1 MYLGYVSPVLG
12 RGRRDEEKA
21 GREGRDQGERGENG
35 KANLFFHLSII
46 IDSGIYATWAV
57 WRAGRSFDKA
67 RGSAYTGRRS
77 QGGPPMKPS
86 RITIGIVA
94 VALALAAGACG
105 SSENA
110 SGSRIVVNSLDDTAS
125 PPAGTVTLR
134 SAVAAVG
141 SGGTIT
147 FDPGLD
153 GGTIVLTAIDDDHS
167 VLLGEIYAGMT
178 FAGYGERDYGK
189 SAIYARKDLTV
200 DASALPNGI
209 TIAWGG
215 GDASHARVMAVY
227 GDLALKN
234 VTISSGYSL
243 AEAITGGT
251 QPYTLA
257 RGGGLAVWGVLT
269 LENCAVI
276 GNTCF
281 GDYTASRDRGT
292 YGGGIYADGL
302 DLRDS
307 VISGNAAIGY
317 GAGGGGIYSVGGA
330 ERTSGRGAD
339 TSLNRCTISGNKV
352 TAQHAYG
359 GGIFTLSGGPANLAT
374 MYLTN
379 CTIARNLVEDNPD
392 LPEAGQYYYRG
403 GGVYMGGGSVDI
415 LACTIAEN
423 AVNGTPAIFSGKPN
437 MGGGGGCATIGNAHT
452 VEYFSL
458 QNSIVVGN
466 TLNGAAE
473 DWFAGSIL
481 HFYSNGYNLVGVFN
495 SSQILVPIPPW
506 LMTSRKHWPKVG
518 DADGVT
524 LAEALDVAG
533 AVRHA
538 AAVSVGVDAGQ
549 PAVLW
554 YPPAGLA
561 VDKIPNA
568 TYPVTYVSAGYYGY
582 GEPTDDF
589 LNQVVLKIR
598 SEYGSILGSD
608 FGAEF
613 GDLTGTTWYGPATT
627 WPSNT
632 QNAAWIAFWR
642 NLDTAIG
649 DRLGMIVLGDD
660 FWGTFHSGPLG
671 NVTMAVEETTTQ
683 RHMEK
688 ADQLGT
694 ARPKG
699 ATGDIG
705 AIER

>member
-1 MYLGYVSPVLG
+1 
-12 RGRRDEEKA
+12 
-21 GREGRDQGERGENG
+21 
-35 KANLFFHLSII
+35 
-46 IDSGIYATWAV
+46 
-57 WRAGRSFDKA
+57 
-67 RGSAYTGRRS
+67 
-77 QGGPPMKPS
+77 MKPS
-86 RITIGIVA
+86 RIMIGIVVAA
-94 VALALAAGACG
+94 VLALAAGACS
-105 SSENA
+105 SSEN
-110 SGSRIVVNSLDDTAS
+110 SSQTRLVVNSLDDIAS

-134 SAVAAVG
+134 SAVAEAV

-147 FDPGLD
+147 FDRALD
-153 GGTIVLTAIDDDHS
+153 GETIVLTTIADSHS
-167 VLLGEIYAGMT
+167 VLLGEIYSGMS
-178 FAGYGERDYGK
+178 FVGYGERDYGK
-189 SAIYARKDLTV
+189 SAIYARKNLTI
-200 DASALPNGI
+200 DASALPNGL

-215 GDASHARVMAVY
+215 GGTDHARVMAVY
-227 GDLALKN
+227 GDLTLNN

-269 LENCAVI
+269 LEHCAVI

-281 GDYTASRDRGT
+281 GDYAASRDRGT

-317 GAGGGGIYSVGGA
+317 GAAGGGIYSVGGA

-339 TSLNRCTISGNKV
+339 TSLARCTISGNKV
-352 TAQHAYG
+352 TAQHSYG
-359 GGIFTLSGGPANLAT
+359 GGIFTLSGGPTNLAT

-392 LPEAGQYYYRG
+392 LPESGQYYYRG
-403 GGVYMGGGSVDI
+403 GGIYMGGGSVDI
-415 LACTIAEN
+415 LASTIAEN
-423 AVNGTPAIFSGKPN
+423 AVNGHLAMFSGKPN

-452 VEYFSL
+452 VEYLTL
-458 QNSIVVGN
+458 QNTIVVGN

-481 HFYSNGYNLVGVFN
+481 HFFSDGYNLMGVFN
-495 SSQILVPIPPW
+495 SSQILVPIPAW

-518 DADGVT
+518 DVDGVT
-524 LAEALDVAG
+524 LVEALNVAG

-538 AAVSVGVDAGQ
+538 TAVSVGVDAGQ
-549 PAVLW
+549 PAVLY
-554 YPPAGLA
+554 YPPADLA

-568 TYPVTYVSAGYYGY
+568 SYAISSVDVGYVGY

-589 LNQVVLKIR
+589 LNQVILKLR

-627 WPSNT
+627 WPSNS

-649 DRLGMIVLGDD
+649 DRLGMIILGDD

-671 NVTMAVEETTTQ
+671 NVSIMVEETTTQ
-683 RHMEK
+683 HRMEK
-688 ADQLGT
+688 TDQLGS

-699 ATGDIG
+699 TLGDIG